1 MRKDK
6 KMYDILI
13 NCSYII
19 TMDKERKI
27 IPQGSIGIKDGCI
40 ENVGRKEVSPKAK
53 KIIEGENL
61 VAIPGLIN
69 CHTHVYQALIEGIGY
84 DMHFSPWNIQYL
96 LPLVSHIGPEHS
108 RASAELAALEM
119 IKSGTTTFS
128 DHWYLHTDFSNIDEV
143 ARVFHQSGLRNHC
156 VFGFLNE
163 SFAGW
168 KKDTDTEM
176 VKSEE
181 ALIDTARNFIK
192 KWHRKGRTI
201 VALGPGSTEDV
212 SRDFFKKIVVFAKEM
227 DVSVVTHIAG
237 WIEIVSNSLKKYKM
251 RDLEYAHSLGFTGK
265 RAIVIHG
272 VWLSNDEIKI
282 IADTET
288 KVVHNPVANMHLGY
302 GIAPITEMLSRGVTV
317 GLGTDGAASYT
328 YDMFE
333 IGKTAAMLQKVKNL
347 DAEAVT
353 AEKVLEMLTI
363 EGAKVLGMDSFTG
376 SIEKGKRA
384 DIILLDFHNPN
395 LMLGGKPVPKIVYS
409 AKGSD
414 VVTSIIDGKVVMEN
428 RKVLTIDE
436 ESALRSAKKMQDDLI
451 KKAGQ
456 KTKNLLNSPWPHN
469 KAAWR
474 MS

>member
-1 MRKDK
+1 
-6 KMYDILI
+6 
-13 NCSYII
+13 
-19 TMDKERKI
+19 MDKERKI
-27 IPQGSIGIKDGCI
+27 IRQGSIGIKDGCI
-40 ENVGRKEVSPKAK
+40 ENVGGKEVSPKAK

-143 ARVFHQSGLRNHC
+143 ARVFHQSGLRNHS

-176 VKSEE
+176 VKNEE
-181 ALIDTARNFIK
+181 ALIDAAKGFIK
-192 KWHRKGRTI
+192 KWHKKGRTI

-212 SRDFFKKIVVFAKEM
+212 SREFFKKIVVFAKEM
-227 DVSVVTHIAG
+227 DLSVVTHIAG

-333 IGKTAAMLQKVKNL
+333 IGKVAAMLQKVKNL

-384 DIILLDFHNPN
+384 DIILLDFNCPHIMP
-395 LMLGGKPVPKIVYS
+395 GGKAVPKIVYS
-409 AKGSD
+409 ARGAD
-414 VVTSIIDGKVVMEN
+414 VVTSIIDGKIVMEN
-428 RKVLTIDE
+428 RKVLNLNE
-436 ESALRSAKKMQDDLI
+436 EKVIKNAQRMRNDLCE
-451 KKAGQ
+451 KAGQ
-456 KTKNLLNSPWPHN
+456 KTANLLDAPWPSN

-474 MS
+474 MN

>member
-1 MRKDK
+1 
-6 KMYDILI
+6 MYDILI
-13 NCSYII
+13 NCSSII

-27 IPQGSIGIKDGCI
+27 IPQGSIGIKDRCI
-40 ENVGRKEVSPKAK
+40 EYIGKEIEVKAK
-53 KIIEGENL
+53 KVIDGKNL
-61 VAIPGLIN
+61 VALPGLIN

-84 DMHFSPWNIQYL
+84 DMPFSPWNIQYL

-143 ARVFHQSGLRNHC
+143 ARVFRQSGLRHHS

-168 KKDTDTEM
+168 KKDTDTKM
-176 VKSEE
+176 VKNEE
-181 ALIDTARNFIK
+181 ALIDAARNFIK
-192 KWHRKGRTI
+192 NWHKKGRTI

-212 SRDFFKKIVVFAKEM
+212 SRDFFKKIVVLAKEM
-227 DVSVVTHIAG
+227 DLSVVTHIAG
-237 WIEIVSNSLKKYKM
+237 WIEAVSNSLKKYKM
-251 RDLEYAHSLGFTGK
+251 RDLEYAHSLGFTGEK
-265 RAIVIHG
+265 AILIHG
-272 VWLSNDEIKI
+272 VWLSNNEIKI
-282 IADTET
+282 IADTGI

-347 DAEAVT
+347 DAEAIT

-363 EGAKVLGMDSFTG
+363 DGVDFSTG

-384 DIILLDFHNPN
+384 DIILVDLDNPH

-409 AKGSD
+409 AKGND
-414 VVTSIIDGKVVMEN
+414 VVTSIIDGKIIMEN
-428 RKVLTIDE
+428 RSK
-436 ESALRSAKKMQDDLI
+436 SFNN
-451 KKAGQ
+451 G
-456 KTKNLLNSPWPHN
+456 
-469 KAAWR
+469 
-474 MS
+474 

>member
-1 MRKDK
+1 
-6 KMYDILI
+6 MYDILI
-13 NCSYII
+13 NCSYIV

-40 ENVGRKEVSPKAK
+40 ESVGRKELYPKAK
-53 KIIEGENL
+53 KIIEGGNL
-61 VAIPGLIN
+61 VAMPGLIN

-143 ARVFHQSGLRNHC
+143 ARVFHQSGLRNHS

-168 KKDTDTEM
+168 KKDTDMEM
-176 VKSEE
+176 VKNEE
-181 ALIDTARNFIK
+181 ALIAAARNFIK
-192 KWHRKGRTI
+192 NWHRKGRTI

-212 SRDFFKKIVVFAKEM
+212 SQDFFKKIVVFAKEI
-227 DVSVVTHIAG
+227 DASVVTHIAG

-251 RDLEYAHSLGFTGK
+251 RDLEYAHSLGFTGEN
-265 RAIVIHG
+265 AIAIHC
-272 VWLSNDEIKI
+272 VWLNAEEMNI
-282 IADTET
+282 IANTET
-288 KVVHNPVANMHLGY
+288 KVVHCPVANMHLGY
-302 GIAPITEMLSRGVTV
+302 GIAPITEMLSKGITV

-384 DIILLDFHNPN
+384 DIILLDFNCPHIMP
-395 LMLGGKPVPKIVYS
+395 GGKTVPKIVYS
-409 AKGSD
+409 ARGTD
-414 VVTSIIDGKVVMEN
+414 VVTSIIDGKIVMEN

-436 ESALRSAKKMQDDLI
+436 ESALRSANKMQDDLI

-469 KAAWR
+469 KASWR

>member
-1 MRKDK
+1 
-6 KMYDILI
+6 MYDILI

-40 ENVGRKEVSPKAK
+40 ESVGRKELYPKAK

-108 RASAELAALEM
+108 RSSAELAALEM

-143 ARVFHQSGLRNHC
+143 ARVFHQSGLRNHS
-156 VFGFLNE
+156 VSGFLNE

-168 KKDTDTEM
+168 KKDVDTEM
-176 VKSEE
+176 VKNEE
-181 ALIDTARNFIK
+181 ALIDAAKSFIK
-192 KWHRKGRTI
+192 KWHKKGRTI

-251 RDLEYAHSLGFTGK
+251 RDLEYAHSLGFTGEK
-265 RAIVIHG
+265 AIAVHC
-272 VWLSNDEIKI
+272 VWLSAEEMNI
-282 IADTET
+282 IANTGT

-347 DAEAVT
+347 DAEAIT
-353 AEKVLEMLTI
+353 AEKILEMLTI
-363 EGAKVLGMDSFTG
+363 DGAKVLGMDSFTG

-384 DIILLDFHNPN
+384 DIILLDFNCPHIMP
-395 LMLGGKPVPKIVYS
+395 GGKVVPKIVYS
-409 AKGSD
+409 ARGAD
-414 VVTSIIDGKVVMEN
+414 VVTSIIDGKTVMEN
-428 RKVLTIDE
+428 RKVLNLNE
-436 ESALRSAKKMQDDLI
+436 EKVIKNAQRMRNDLCE
-451 KKAGQ
+451 KAGQ
-456 KTKNLLNSPWPHN
+456 KTANLLDAPWPSN

-474 MS
+474 MN

>member
-1 MRKDK
+1 
-6 KMYDILI
+6 MYDILI

-27 IPQGSIGIKDGCI
+27 IPQGSIGIKDGLI
-40 ENVGRKEVSPKAK
+40 EYIGKEIEVKAK
-53 KIIEGENL
+53 KIIDGKSF
-61 VAIPGLIN
+61 VALPGLIN
-69 CHTHVYQALIEGIGY
+69 CHTHVYQSLIEGIGY

-96 LPLVSHIGPEHS
+96 LPLVSHIGPKHS

-143 ARVFHQSGLRNHC
+143 ARVFHQSGLRNHS

-176 VKSEE
+176 VKNEE
-181 ALIDTARNFIK
+181 ALIDTAKSFIK
-192 KWHRKGRTI
+192 KWHKKGRTI

-212 SRDFFKKIVVFAKEM
+212 SREFFKKIVVFAKEM
-227 DVSVVTHIAG
+227 DLSVVTHIAG

-251 RDLEYAHSLGFTGK
+251 RDLEYVHSLGFTGK

-347 DAEAVT
+347 DAEAIT

-384 DIILLDFHNPN
+384 DIILLDFNCPHIMP
-395 LMLGGKPVPKIVYS
+395 GGKVVPKIVYS
-409 AKGSD
+409 ARGAD
-414 VVTSIIDGKVVMEN
+414 VLTSIIDGKIVMEN
-428 RKVLTIDE
+428 RKVFNLNEGKVIKN
-436 ESALRSAKKMQDDLI
+436 AQRMRNDLCE
-451 KKAGQ
+451 KAGQ
-456 KTKNLLNSPWPHN
+456 KTTNLLDTPWPSD

>member
-1 MRKDK
+1 
-6 KMYDILI
+6 MYDILI